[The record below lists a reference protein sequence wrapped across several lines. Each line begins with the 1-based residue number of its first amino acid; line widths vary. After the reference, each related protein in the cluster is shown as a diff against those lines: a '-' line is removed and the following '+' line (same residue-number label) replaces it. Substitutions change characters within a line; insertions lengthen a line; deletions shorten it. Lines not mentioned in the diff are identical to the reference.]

1 MLTVGEWI
9 DKVHEIT
16 NEFEHKANEEFGSS
30 VERAKVYREGYVQ
43 ACEDF
48 GKKMRWAIGNERG

>member
-1 MLTVGEWI
+1 MLTEAGWI

-16 NEFEHKANEEFGSS
+16 DMLEHRANIEYDKA
-30 VERAKVYREGYVQ
+30 VQKADAYRDGYVQ

-48 GKKMRWAIGNERG
+48 GREMRRAISHE